1 MSNINVDN
9 EKEISVNITL
19 KSNYLM
25 SSSCILL
32 ISLIL
37 IIELLF
43 KLFSNISLFVTIF
56 SCILVGMLFLS
67 IFFSSLTNFITY
79 NYRDNKDKLYKN
91 NKVRSLYFLMEFY
104 WIIIDIFNG
113 IINIKI
119 KKPIGFFYLFIF
131 ILFNT
136 SL

>member
-79 NYRDNKDKLYKN
+79 NYRDNKDKFYKN
-91 NKVRSLYFLMEFY
+91 NKVRSLFLMLGY
-104 WIIIDIFNG
+104 IFLWSF
-113 IINIKI
+113 
-119 KKPIGFFYLFIF
+119 IGLSLIF
-131 ILFNT
+131 LMVLLILK
-136 SL
+136 

>member
-9 EKEISVNITL
+9 EEEISVNITL

-91 NKVRSLYFLMEFY
+91 NKVRSLFLMLGY
-104 WIIIDIFNG
+104 IFLWSF
-113 IINIKI
+113 
-119 KKPIGFFYLFIF
+119 IGLSLIF
-131 ILFNT
+131 LMVLLILK
-136 SL
+136 

>member
-43 KLFSNISLFVTIF
+43 KLFSNISLFVSIF

-91 NKVRSLYFLMEFY
+91 NKVRSLFLMLGY
-104 WIIIDIFNG
+104 IFLWSF
-113 IINIKI
+113 
-119 KKPIGFFYLFIF
+119 IGLSLIF
-131 ILFNT
+131 LMVLLILK
-136 SL
+136 

>member
-9 EKEISVNITL
+9 EKEISVTITL
-19 KSNYLM
+19 KCNYLM

-91 NKVRSLYFLMEFY
+91 NKVRSLFLMLGY
-104 WIIIDIFNG
+104 IFLWSF
-113 IINIKI
+113 
-119 KKPIGFFYLFIF
+119 IGLSLIF
-131 ILFNT
+131 LMVLLILK
-136 SL
+136 

>member
-37 IIELLF
+37 IIEL
-43 KLFSNISLFVTIF
+43 
-56 SCILVGMLFLS
+56 
-67 IFFSSLTNFITY
+67 
-79 NYRDNKDKLYKN
+79 
-91 NKVRSLYFLMEFY
+91 
-104 WIIIDIFNG
+104 
-113 IINIKI
+113 
-119 KKPIGFFYLFIF
+119 
-131 ILFNT
+131 
-136 SL
+136 

>member
-56 SCILVGMLFLS
+56 SCILVGMLFLN

-91 NKVRSLYFLMEFY
+91 NKVRSLFLMLGY
-104 WIIIDIFNG
+104 IFLWSF
-113 IINIKI
+113 
-119 KKPIGFFYLFIF
+119 IGLSLIF
-131 ILFNT
+131 LMVLLILK
-136 SL
+136 

>member
-91 NKVRSLYFLMEFY
+91 NKVRSLFLMLGYSFL
-104 WIIIDIFNG
+104 WSFIGLSLIF
-113 IINIKI
+113 
-119 KKPIGFFYLFIF
+119 LMVLL
-131 ILFNT
+131 ILK
-136 SL
+136 

>member
-91 NKVRSLYFLMEFY
+91 NKVRSLYLMLGFIFLWSFIGLSLIFLMV
-104 WIIIDIFNG
+104 
-113 IINIKI
+113 
-119 KKPIGFFYLFIF
+119 LL
-131 ILFNT
+131 ILK
-136 SL
+136 

>member
-91 NKVRSLYFLMEFY
+91 NKVRSLFLMLGY
-104 WIIIDIFNG
+104 IFLWSF
-113 IINIKI
+113 
-119 KKPIGFFYLFIF
+119 IGLSLIF
-131 ILFNT
+131 LMVLLILK
-136 SL
+136 

>member
-79 NYRDNKDKLYKN
+79 NYRDNKDKLYNN
-91 NKVRSLYFLMEFY
+91 NKVRSLFLMLGY
-104 WIIIDIFNG
+104 IFLWSF
-113 IINIKI
+113 
-119 KKPIGFFYLFIF
+119 IGLSLIF
-131 ILFNT
+131 LMVLLILK
-136 SL
+136 

>member
-43 KLFSNISLFVTIF
+43 KLFSNITLFVTIF

-91 NKVRSLYFLMEFY
+91 NKVRSLFLMLGY
-104 WIIIDIFNG
+104 IFLWSF
-113 IINIKI
+113 
-119 KKPIGFFYLFIF
+119 IGLSLIF
-131 ILFNT
+131 LMVLLILK
-136 SL
+136 

>member
-9 EKEISVNITL
+9 EKETSVNITL

-91 NKVRSLYFLMEFY
+91 NKVRSLFLMLGY
-104 WIIIDIFNG
+104 IFLWSF
-113 IINIKI
+113 
-119 KKPIGFFYLFIF
+119 IGLSLIF
-131 ILFNT
+131 LMVLLILK
-136 SL
+136 

>member
-91 NKVRSLYFLMEFY
+91 NKVRSLFLMLSY
-104 WIIIDIFNG
+104 IFLWSF
-113 IINIKI
+113 
-119 KKPIGFFYLFIF
+119 IGLSLIF
-131 ILFNT
+131 LMVLLILK
-136 SL
+136 